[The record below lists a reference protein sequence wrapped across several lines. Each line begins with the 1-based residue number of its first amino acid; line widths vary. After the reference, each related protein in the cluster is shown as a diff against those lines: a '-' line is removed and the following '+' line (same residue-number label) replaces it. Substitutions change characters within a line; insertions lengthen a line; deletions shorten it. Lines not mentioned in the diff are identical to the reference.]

1 MSQKFLTPNEEE
13 KEKKRNKTRMM
24 MMIMMIII
32 KVTDVISIWG
42 KSDNI

>member
-1 MSQKFLTPNEEE
+1 VNQKFLTPNEEG
-13 KEKKRNKTRMM
+13 KEKKRNKTRIMM
-24 MMIMMIII
+24 MMMIII